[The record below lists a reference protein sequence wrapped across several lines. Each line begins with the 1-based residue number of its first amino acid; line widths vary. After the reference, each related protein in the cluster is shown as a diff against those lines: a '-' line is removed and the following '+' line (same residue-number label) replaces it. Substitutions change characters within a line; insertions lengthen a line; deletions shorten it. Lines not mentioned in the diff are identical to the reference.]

1 MGMINDDVDFLR
13 HGACCICFHARSV
26 PSPRCRAINPTTSE
40 RSDGEAVDCDAGGD
54 DGGNEDVDGGGGG
67 DGGGSGGGGGGA
79 DGAECKPKL

>member
-1 MGMINDDVDFLR
+1 MMLIFSDT
-13 HGACCICFHARSV
+13 V
-26 PSPRCRAINPTTSE
+26 PAVSAFMLVLCRVHLEAINPTTSE